1 MIYSVSTFLIEKGK
15 EYLFYLYF
23 QIEKLLKTG
32 VYIYTYIYIYIYI
45 YTHIYIYIFVY
56 IYIQMYR
63 FQRNIFQIPCLDLNS
78 ETIG

>member
-32 VYIYTYIYIYIYI
+32 VHIY
-45 YTHIYIYIFVY
+45 IYIYIFVY

-63 FQRNIFQIPCLDLNS
+63 FQRNVFQIPCLDLNS

>member
-32 VYIYTYIYIYIYI
+32 VYIYIY
-45 YTHIYIYIFVY
+45 IYIYIFVY

-63 FQRNIFQIPCLDLNS
+63 FQRNIFHIPCLDLNS

>member
-32 VYIYTYIYIYIYI
+32 IYIYIY
-45 YTHIYIYIFVY
+45 IYIYIFVY

>member
-32 VYIYTYIYIYIYI
+32 VYIY
-45 YTHIYIYIFVY
+45 IYIYIFVY

-63 FQRNIFQIPCLDLNS
+63 FQRNIFQIPCQDLNS

>member
-32 VYIYTYIYIYIYI
+32 VYIYLYICIYI
-45 YTHIYIYIFVY
+45 HSDV
-56 IYIQMYR
+56 
-63 FQRNIFQIPCLDLNS
+63 
-78 ETIG
+78 

>member
-32 VYIYTYIYIYIYI
+32 VYIYTYIYIYIYLYI
-45 YTHIYIYIFVY
+45 CIYIHSDV
-56 IYIQMYR
+56 
-63 FQRNIFQIPCLDLNS
+63 
-78 ETIG
+78 

>member
-32 VYIYTYIYIYIYI
+32 VYIY
-45 YTHIYIYIFVY
+45 IFVY

>member
-32 VYIYTYIYIYIYI
+32 VYIY
-45 YTHIYIYIFVY
+45 IYIYIFIY
-56 IYIQMYR
+56 LYIIYIQMYR

>member
-32 VYIYTYIYIYIYI
+32 VYIY
-45 YTHIYIYIFVY
+45 IYIYIFVY

>member
-32 VYIYTYIYIYIYI
+32 VYIYIYID
-45 YTHIYIYIFVY
+45 IYIYIFIY
-56 IYIQMYR
+56 LYIIYIQMYR

>member
-23 QIEKLLKTG
+23 QIEKLSKTG
-32 VYIYTYIYIYIYI
+32 VYIYIY
-45 YTHIYIYIFVY
+45 IYIYIFVY

>member
-32 VYIYTYIYIYIYI
+32 IYIYIYIYI
-45 YTHIYIYIFVY
+45 YLYIYIFVY

>member
-1 MIYSVSTFLIEKGK
+1 MIYSISTFLIEKGK

-32 VYIYTYIYIYIYI
+32 VYIY
-45 YTHIYIYIFVY
+45 IYIYIFVY